1 MNLNHS
7 FEIPTDQN
15 AAWSILLDIPRIA
28 PCMPGAELTE
38 IVGERTYKGQARVK
52 VGPVALKFAGQAE
65 ITDIDNDAHKAVV
78 HAKGADGKGRGTADA
93 TVRFKLVAVG
103 EKATRVDVD
112 TDLNLTGAVAQYGRA
127 SGLIDAVAN
136 QIIADFVENLK
147 GELASSGAAEVG
159 PGAGDTVTGKTV
171 AVDSKSGGSQA
182 PHTPKLA
189 SPAKPVSGLSLLMR
203 AIAAI
208 IGGWFKRS
216 DNTAR
221 TDRKK

>member
-1 MNLNHS
+1 MNLNYS

-15 AAWSILLDIPRIA
+15 AAWSVLLDIPRIA

-38 IVGERTYKGQARVK
+38 IVGERTFKGLARVK

-65 ITDIDNDAHKAVV
+65 ITDIDNDAHQAVV

-93 TVRFKLVAVG
+93 TVRFKLVPVG
-103 EKATRVDVD
+103 EKATRVDVE

-136 QIIADFVENLK
+136 QIIADFVKNLK
-147 GELASSGAAEVG
+147 AELASSGAAEA
-159 PGAGDTVTGKTV
+159 GAGDTVTAETV
-171 AVDSKSGGSQA
+171 SMESKSGSSQTPHA
-182 PHTPKLA
+182 PKPA

-216 DNTAR
+216 DNTAT
-221 TDRKK
+221 TDRK